1 MSIPL
6 GPLEENERYR
16 CNVWPDISGWHAS
29 PASSTEPQSND
40 ISTLVSPIPE
50 AENEVLILRKES
62 PPTVS
67 RAASKT
73 LLLEHTSSPSLSG
86 GGDENTNLHGIDIT
100 ETAGKS
106 KSLMHEHEL
115 PSYNNQFNSS
125 EGGVIEEAEKVKTPE
140 AAKIGCKPAMSFK
153 TAADFTTTAGLS
165 QMLIKV

>member
-29 PASSTEPQSND
+29 PASSTEPLSND
-40 ISTLVSPIPE
+40 ISTLVSPIAE

-62 PPTVS
+62 PPRVY

-86 GGDENTNLHGIDIT
+86 GGDGNKNLHGIDIT

-106 KSLMHEHEL
+106 ISLMHEL
-115 PSYNNQFNSS
+115 PPSNNQFNSS

-140 AAKIGCKPAMSFK
+140 AAKIGCKPAISFK

-165 QMLIKV
+165 KMLVKV

>member
-29 PASSTEPQSND
+29 PASSAEPLSND
-40 ISTLVSPIPE
+40 ISTLVSPMAE
-50 AENEVLILRKES
+50 AENEVLILRKGS
-62 PPTVS
+62 PPRVC

-73 LLLEHTSSPSLSG
+73 LLLEHTPPPSLSG
-86 GGDENTNLHGIDIT
+86 GGDGNTNLHGIDIT

-106 KSLMHEHEL
+106 KSLTHEL
-115 PSYNNQFNSS
+115 PPSNNQFNSS
-125 EGGVIEEAEKVKTPE
+125 EGGVIEEAERVKTPE

-153 TAADFTTTAGLS
+153 TAADFTTTAGLP
-165 QMLIKV
+165 QMLLKV